1 MKAKWEYIEKVLSE
15 VYGKMEGEEL
25 VKELQKLAK
34 TFPKSEGK
42 DLQSKI
48 SEKDAALIIY
58 ANSIIDKT
66 GRKKPLQVL
75 EEFIDRFKLK
85 DIFTV
90 VHILPFYPWDT
101 DRGFS
106 VKDYFKVNP
115 EYGDWEDI
123 KRLSKKVRLMFDF
136 VLNHASVENPL
147 VQKALIERHLDKNDP
162 RYKEYEPYKD
172 FVIAYSKED
181 KPSEELLKKL
191 ARPRPNPVL
200 TPYVVYEVMEDFK
213 SEDVY
218 VFIDASNF
226 IYAAKRVGWRVDFE
240 KLFYYLKFRYKATRI
255 LFFAGR
261 IGEEKQDRFFEKL
274 REIGYELYLT
284 DVKFFKDGKA
294 KADVDSRLTLE
305 VMKNIEDFR
314 EAIFLT
320 GDEDYYWLFKHL
332 QEKGKKL
339 RLISF
344 RHNTARKLRKLF
356 GARFTPFDDF
366 KALFEYKKKGRTRYA
381 YSPRGI
387 MLKFYQ
393 RYYLRSRGE
402 VLLKTTLKACL
413 GEDTLPEDREKV
425 VRVLGKGYV
434 WTTFS
439 RPKRPDGTE
448 DTRQVDLNYANPK
461 VFLEAVKII
470 LFYIQKGAK
479 FLRLDATAY
488 LWKELGT
495 PSVHLRKTHLIL
507 RSIRAFLDMVAPD
520 VVFIAEVN
528 ERQSKVFEYFG
539 DKEQVESDL
548 VYQFTN
554 FALALYSLLYRDGR
568 LYAKWYKTTKVAE
581 GRQFI
586 TVLGSHDG
594 MGVKPLRDLL
604 TTDEIE
610 EFAQRLVK
618 EHGGL
623 PNFAF
628 LPGGRKIVYEVCS
641 TPWNLINGEKWKGEE
656 ALRRYFLIVAL
667 GLMVK
672 GLPAF
677 YINGL
682 FGAKNYFPQG
692 GLDENRT
699 VNRQIFT
706 KQELFP
712 KLEKGFHAEVL
723 KKLVEILKVRASLP
737 YFSPW
742 KYFPEVSALN
752 GGKVLKFEVKEKGDT
767 KFLTLYNL
775 SEKKQKVDLGGFRG
789 KDVFGSKALNGRVEL
804 PGFSFIWAVAG
815 S

>member
-1 MKAKWEYIEKVLSE
+1 MSPKWGYIKEVLGE
-15 VYGKMEGEEL
+15 IYGEGVAEGL
-25 VKELQKLAK
+25 VKELQKLAAS
-34 TFPKSEGK
+34 FPKKKGK
-42 DLQSKI
+42 SLKEKI

-66 GRKKPLQVL
+66 GKKKPLQVL
-75 EEFIDRFKLK
+75 EEFIEKFGLEKF
-85 DIFTV
+85 FTV

-106 VKDYFKVNP
+106 VVDYHKVNP
-115 EYGDWEDI
+115 EYGDWSDI

-136 VLNHASVENPL
+136 VLNHASVQNPL
-147 VQKALIERHLDKNDP
+147 VQKALIERHLQKDDP
-162 RYKEYEPYKD
+162 RYREYEPYKD
-172 FVIAYSKED
+172 FVIAYSEEN
-181 KPSEELLKKL
+181 KPSEEILKKL

-200 TPYVVYEVMEDFK
+200 TPYVVYE
-213 SEDVY
+213 
-218 VFIDASNF
+218 
-226 IYAAKRVGWRVDFE
+226 
-240 KLFYYLKFRYKATRI
+240 LK
-255 LFFAGR
+255 
-261 IGEEKQDRFFEKL
+261 E
-274 REIGYELYLT
+274 
-284 DVKFFKDGKA
+284 GK
-294 KADVDSRLTLE
+294 
-305 VMKNIEDFR
+305 
-314 EAIFLT
+314 
-320 GDEDYYWLFKHL
+320 
-332 QEKGKKL
+332 
-339 RLISF
+339 
-344 RHNTARKLRKLF
+344 
-356 GARFTPFDDF
+356 
-366 KALFEYKKKGRTRYA
+366 
-381 YSPRGI
+381 
-387 MLKFYQ
+387 
-393 RYYLRSRGE
+393 
-402 VLLKTTLKACL
+402 LKAIL
-413 GEDTLPEDREKV
+413 GIEPLSEDREKV
-425 VRVLGKGYV
+425 SKILGKGYV

-439 RPKRPDGTE
+439 RPKRPDGE
-448 DTRQVDLNYANPK
+448 EETRQVDLNYANPK

-507 RSIRAFLDMVAPD
+507 RAIRAFLDMVAPD

-539 DKEQVESDL
+539 DERQVESDL

-554 FALALYSLLYRDGR
+554 FALALYSLLYQDGR
-568 LYAKWYKTTKVAE
+568 LYASWYKSTKVAQ

-586 TVLGSHDG
+586 TILGSHDG
-594 MGVKPLRDLL
+594 MGIKPLRDLL

-610 EFAQRLVK
+610 SFAQRLVK

-682 FGAKNYFPQG
+682 FAAKNYFPEE

-699 VNRQIFT
+699 VNRQIFE

-712 KLEKGFHAEVL
+712 KLEKGFHAKVL
-723 KKLVEILKVRASLP
+723 RKLLEILKIRANLA

-742 KYFPEVSALN
+742 EYFPEVSALK
-752 GGKVLKFEVKEKGDT
+752 GGKVLKFEFKRRGEPE
-767 KFLTLYNL
+767 FLAIYNL
-775 SEKKQKVDLGGFRG
+775 SGEKQEVGALGFKGV
-789 KDVFGSKALNGRVEL
+789 DVFSKKILEPSDKIFLQSFDLKWIKINGR
-804 PGFSFIWAVAG
+804 
-815 S
+815 